1 MRVSGFIPIPDPKI
15 NRVPI
20 AQSSIALLEAL
31 SEYTHDAEKDLHLP
45 VRIQKNGEEQSYR
58 PPDVYLMRLTDSK
71 SAQKK
76 APYILH
82 QLVTFRNQ
90 QERGED
96 LESFALVR
104 SIFCAY
110 CDDEQEG
117 SLYLLNMMERFRIP
131 LLANPLIGKGGQ
143 FELNL
148 QEGLES
154 LIYPDDTAPYF
165 VGETMTTWRI
175 PPVKREVPQIW

>member
-1 MRVSGFIPIPDPKI
+1 MLKGFIPDVERQVVKH
-15 NRVPI
+15 PI
-20 AQSSIALLEAL
+20 AQDSTALLTAL
-31 SEYTHDAEKDLHLP
+31 EVFTKDAMKDLYLP
-45 VRIQKNGEEQSYR
+45 VRIQKVNEEESFR
-58 PPDVYLMRLTDSK
+58 PPDVYKMRLPDSK

-82 QLVTFRNQ
+82 QLVTTRNQ

-96 LESFALVR
+96 LESSAVIR

-117 SLYLLNMMERFRIP
+117 ALHLLNMMERFRVP
-131 LLANPLIGKGGQ
+131 LLKNPLIGDGGQ

-148 QEGLES
+148 QDGLES
-154 LIYPDDTAPYF
+154 LIYPDDTAPYYA
-165 VGETMTTWRI
+165 GEMISTWRI
-175 PPVKREVPQIW
+175 PPVKREVPQLW